1 LSLASG
7 GASVVNGAPGGDV
20 GAAGSITVG
29 LFGRFGGSQKVV
41 VDRSRQA
48 VIAGS
53 VVVGR
58 LDLMLISKL
67 SRQTQ
72 RPGLAI

>member
-1 LSLASG
+1 VVIGDTG
-7 GASVVNGAPGGDV
+7 GGV
-20 GAAGSITVG
+20 GTAGSITVG
-29 LFGRFGGSQKVV
+29 LFGGFGGSQKVV
-41 VDRSRQA
+41 VDRIRQA